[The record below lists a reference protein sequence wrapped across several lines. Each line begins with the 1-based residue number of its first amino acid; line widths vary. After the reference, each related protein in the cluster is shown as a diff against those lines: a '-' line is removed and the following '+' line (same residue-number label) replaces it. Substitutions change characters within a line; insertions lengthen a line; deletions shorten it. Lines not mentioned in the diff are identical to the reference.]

1 MVDIKKAAMAAVGVT
16 GISYLLGLGYSK
28 FFADGIAT
36 ITLSAVDV
44 NVAGQVKAGV
54 DTTLAGKLVAY
65 LGGIIHQD
73 GIIGALIVLFVASF
87 LVVLG
92 GSWISERIN
101 VGKTDT
107 SRFAIGMAVA
117 AGIIGI
123 GVGSMS
129 VSIGAIGTGLAM
141 LVYYGIIAVVYMWL
155 SRVDGIKNFMPT
167 P

>member
-65 LGGIIHQD
+65 LGGIIPQD